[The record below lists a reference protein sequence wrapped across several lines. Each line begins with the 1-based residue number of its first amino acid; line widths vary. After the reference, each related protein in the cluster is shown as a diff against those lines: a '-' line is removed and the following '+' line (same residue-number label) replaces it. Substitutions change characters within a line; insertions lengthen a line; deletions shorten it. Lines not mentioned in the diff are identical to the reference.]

1 MRRCRQKEDA
11 CAVSDRGSAGETNTG
26 ARAMPTTDLHYLGLV
41 EVGQQIHA
49 KKLSPLEVTKAML
62 ERIGRLDGKLKSY
75 VYIMAD
81 SALAEAAAA
90 EKEIVSGRIKGP
102 LHGVP
107 VAVKDLCW
115 VKGAPAAHGM
125 TIHREF
131 RPSADATVV
140 TRLKDAGAIILGKL
154 QQTEGAYAD
163 HHPKID
169 PPKNP
174 WNVELWPGA
183 SSSGSGS
190 ATAAGLC
197 FGSLGTDTGGSIRFP
212 SAANGITGLK
222 PTWGRVSRYGAYELA
237 ATLDHIGPM
246 TRSAAD
252 CGAMLGVIA
261 GSDPND
267 TTAVPLPVPDYLAG
281 LSGDL
286 RGLTIGIDRRW
297 TSEGTDEAAAKVLS
311 EGLRAA
317 ADLGAKIREI
327 TFPDARAVID
337 DWFPLCGIEAAVAHE
352 QTYPARKAEYGPGLA
367 GLLDLGLQQSG
378 TDYQKIVLR
387 REAFRGALRLV
398 FEQVDLIA
406 VPAQAF
412 AAPTLA
418 KMAALGEDPSLIAGL
433 LRFTCPFDMTGSPTI
448 TLPGGFAPNGGPV
461 AFQFVG
467 RHFDESALVR
477 AGDAFQRV
485 TDWHKRHPAL

>member
-1 MRRCRQKEDA
+1 
-11 CAVSDRGSAGETNTG
+11 
-26 ARAMPTTDLHYLGLV
+26 
-41 EVGQQIHA
+41 
-49 KKLSPLEVTKAML
+49 
-62 ERIGRLDGKLKSY
+62 
-75 VYIMAD
+75 MAD

-90 EKEIVSGRIKGP
+90 EKEIASGKIKGP

-107 VAVKDLCW
+107 VAIKDLCW

-125 TIHREF
+125 TIHRDF
-131 RPSADATVV
+131 RPSEDATVV
-140 TRLKDAGAIILGKL
+140 ARLKDAGAIILGKL

-174 WNVELWPGA
+174 WNADLWSGA

-222 PTWGRVSRYGAYELA
+222 PSWGRVSRYGAFELA

-246 TRSAAD
+246 ARSAID
-252 CGAMLGVIA
+252 CGAMLGDHRRSGCRTIR
-261 GSDPND
+261 
-267 TTAVPLPVPDYLAG
+267 LPCRCPCRTILRG
-281 LSGDL
+281 LSGNL
-286 RGLTIGIDRRW
+286 RGVTIGVDRRW
-297 TSEGTDEAAAKVLS
+297 TSEGTDEAASKVLS
-311 EGLRAA
+311 EGLRVA
-317 ADLGAKIREI
+317 ADLGANIREI
-327 TFPDARAVID
+327 TFPDPKAVID
-337 DWFPLCGIEAAVAHE
+337 DWFPALRHRGSRRARGDLSLAQRRIWARAYAGCSILGCSS
-352 QTYPARKAEYGPGLA
+352 PARTIRR
-367 GLLDLGLQQSG
+367 SC
-378 TDYQKIVLR
+378 LR
-387 REAFRGALRLV
+387 REAFRGAVRLV
-398 FEQVDLIA
+398 FEEVDLIA

-448 TLPGGFAPNGGPV
+448 TLPGGFAQNGGPV
-461 AFQFVG
+461 AFQFVA
-467 RHFDESALVR
+467 RHFDEAALVR
-477 AGDAFQRV
+477 AGNAFQRV
-485 TDWHKRHPAL
+485 TDWHTRHPACLIRPERLTTTLT

>member
-1 MRRCRQKEDA
+1 
-11 CAVSDRGSAGETNTG
+11 
-26 ARAMPTTDLHYLGLV
+26 MPTTDLHYLGLV

-49 KKLSPLEVTKAML
+49 GKLSSLEVTNAML
-62 ERIGRLDGKLKSY
+62 ERIQRLDGKFKSY
-75 VYIMAD
+75 AHVMAEQ
-81 SALAEAAAA
+81 AVAEAIAA
-90 EKEIVSGRIKGP
+90 EKEIASGRIKGP

-107 VAVKDLCW
+107 IAVKDLCW

-125 TIHREF
+125 TLHRDF
-131 RPSADATVV
+131 HPSEDATVV
-140 TRLKDAGAIILGKL
+140 ARLRDAGAIILGKL
-154 QQTEGAYAD
+154 QTEGAYAD

-174 WNVELWPGA
+174 WNADLWPGA

-222 PTWGRVSRYGAYELA
+222 PTWGRVSRYGAFELA

-246 TRSAAD
+246 ARSAVD
-252 CGAMLGVIA
+252 CGAILAVIA
-261 GSDPND
+261 GQDPRD
-267 TTAVPLPVPDYLAG
+267 TTSVPLPVPDYLHG

-286 RGLTIGIDRRW
+286 RGVTIGVDRRW
-297 TSEGTDEAAAKVLS
+297 TSEGTDEAASRVLS
-311 EGLRAA
+311 EGLRVA
-317 ADLGAKIREI
+317 ADLGATIKNI
-327 TFPDARAVID
+327 TFPDPTAVIA

-352 QTYPARKAEYGPGLA
+352 ETYPARKDEYGPGLA
-367 GLLDLGLQQSG
+367 GLLDLGRQQSG
-378 TDYQKIVLR
+378 MDYQKIVLR
-387 REAFRGALRLV
+387 REAFRGALRLL
-398 FEQVDLIA
+398 FEEVDLIA

-418 KMAALGEDPSLIAGL
+418 KMATLTEDPSLIGGL

-467 RHFDESALVR
+467 GHFDEARLVH

-485 TDWHKRHPAL
+485 TDWHERHPAI

>member
-1 MRRCRQKEDA
+1 MA
-11 CAVSDRGSAGETNTG
+11 A
-26 ARAMPTTDLHYLGLV
+26 TDLHYLGLV
-41 EVGQQIHA
+41 EIGQQIHA
-49 KKLSPLEVTKAML
+49 KKLSSVEVTKAMI

-75 VYIMAD
+75 AYIMAD
-81 SALAEAAAA
+81 SALAEAASA
-90 EKEIVSGRIKGP
+90 EKEIVSGKIRGP

-115 VKGAPAAHGM
+115 AKGAPAAHGM
-125 TIHREF
+125 TIHSDY
-131 RPSADATVV
+131 RPSEDATVV
-140 TRLKDAGAIILGKL
+140 ARLKNAGAVILGKL

-174 WNVELWPGA
+174 WGAELWPGA
-183 SSSGSGS
+183 SSSGSGV

-246 TRSAAD
+246 TRSAVD

-261 GSDPND
+261 GQDAKD
-267 TTAVPLPVPDYLAG
+267 TTAVTLPVPDYLAG

-286 RGLTIGIDRRW
+286 RGITIGIDRRW
-297 TSEGTDEAAAKVLS
+297 TGEGTDEAARKVLG

-317 ADLGAKIREI
+317 TDLGAKIQEI
-327 TFPDARAVID
+327 KFPDPKAVID

-367 GLLDLGLQQSG
+367 GLLDLGRQQSG

-387 REAFRGALRLV
+387 REAFRGAVRML
-398 FEQVDLIA
+398 FESVDLIA
-406 VPAQAF
+406 VPAQPY

-418 KMAALGEDPSLIAGL
+418 KLASLGEDASLITGL
-433 LRFTCPFDMTGSPTI
+433 LRFTCPFDMSGSPTI
-448 TLPGGFAPNGGPV
+448 TLPGGFAANGGPL

-467 RHFDESALVR
+467 RHFEEAGLVR